1 MSFKKR
7 PLKKKN
13 IMFGFGAS
21 DMGASSNESTCRRCN
36 QFRFMCMCPIEID
49 SELDI
54 LNRSGVRKNENTLD
68 SMEIYAS
75 VWKRKVNK
83 EKGKEKNL
91 LNLHSVVKQAQLQQ
105 KEADQNV
112 TKNYASVW
120 KKKVDRRKSIRSK
133 GSIRSLEVERLK
145 NISTNQDQ
153 TQNSIEIQSPETAA
167 VQRTDEANI
176 VTNPVATQSVPL
188 GMKRKLML
196 RLSDSIPLAG
206 VRKKTISNFQKEA
219 EKQYALK
226 QVIFKCT
233 INLQKTHDCKD
244 VSVNTKLIF
253 WVVAKGQLISKANFI
268 VLI

>member
-7 PLKKKN
+7 SLKKKN
-13 IMFGFGAS
+13 IMFGAGGF
-21 DMGASSNESTCRRCN
+21 DMGTSSNESTCRKCG

-49 SELDI
+49 S
-54 LNRSGVRKNENTLD
+54 GVRKKENTLD

-91 LNLHSVVKQAQLQQ
+91 LSLHSVVKQAQLQQ
-105 KEADQNV
+105 KESQNV

-145 NISTNQDQ
+145 NINKNQDQ
-153 TQNSIEIQSPETAA
+153 TQDSIEIQSFETAA
-167 VQRTDEANI
+167 EQRTDEANI

-206 VRKKTISNFQKEA
+206 VISNRKKTISNFQKEA

-233 INLQKTHDCKD
+233 INLPKTHYCKD

-253 WVVAKGQLISKANFI
+253 WVVAKGRLISKANFI

>member
-91 LNLHSVVKQAQLQQ
+91 LSLHSVVKQAQLQQ
-105 KEADQNV
+105 KEKESQNV

-120 KKKVDRRKSIRSK
+120 KKKVERRKSIRSK
-133 GSIRSLEVERLK
+133 GSIKSLEVERLK
-145 NISTNQDQ
+145 KLDQ

-167 VQRTDEANI
+167 EQRTDEANI

-206 VRKKTISNFQKEA
+206 VISNRKKTISNFQKEA

-226 QVIFKCT
+226 QVI
-233 INLQKTHDCKD
+233 Q
-244 VSVNTKLIF
+244 
-253 WVVAKGQLISKANFI
+253 
-268 VLI
+268 

>member
-7 PLKKKN
+7 SLKKKT
-13 IMFGFGAS
+13 IMFGAGGF
-21 DMGASSNESTCRRCN
+21 DMGTSSNESTCRKCG

-49 SELDI
+49 S
-54 LNRSGVRKNENTLD
+54 GVRKKENTLD

-83 EKGKEKNL
+83 EKGKETNL
-91 LNLHSVVKQAQLQQ
+91 LSLHSVVKAAQQ
-105 KEADQNV
+105 KEKDQDV
-112 TKNYASVW
+112 TKNCARVW
-120 KKKVDRRKSIRSK
+120 KKNVERKKSIRSK
-133 GSIRSLEVERLK
+133 GSIRSLEVDRLK
-145 NISTNQDQ
+145 NINKNQDQ
-153 TQNSIEIQSPETAA
+153 TQDSIEIQSLETAA
-167 VQRTDEANI
+167 EQRTDEANI

-206 VRKKTISNFQKEA
+206 VISNRKKTISNFQKEA

-233 INLQKTHDCKD
+233 INLPKN
-244 VSVNTKLIF
+244 S
-253 WVVAKGQLISKANFI
+253 
-268 VLI
+268 